1 VVRED
6 RPGDRRLV
14 AYVVPAN
21 DELAGTAELRRH
33 LARHLP
39 SYMVPSALVMLDELP
54 LTPNGKLDRRALPAP
69 QLATPAVRNPRT
81 PREEVLRDLFA
92 DVLGVTTVGIDD
104 DFFEL
109 GGHSL
114 LANRLVSRIRSTLGC
129 AVSIRTLFE
138 TPTVAGLADAL
149 DNGSDDDAFGVLLP
163 LRPHGSKAPVFCVH
177 PAGGLSWSYAGLL
190 RHLPPGHPV
199 YGLQAR
205 GLVEH
210 EAMPATLAEMVTDY
224 LDHIRAVQ
232 PEGPYHLVGWSFGGK
247 VAHAIAVRLR
257 AEEETVALLALLDAS
272 PGQPGEPQ
280 PVPDEDEVLRDL
292 LAATGRDVSNLRS
305 DQPLRITE
313 AVELLRAGDTALAN
327 LTEPQVE
334 RFVRVFR
341 NNVGQASEEIT
352 GRFDADAI
360 VFTAGRGK
368 AAEFSGVGQ
377 WRRHV
382 TGSLVEHR
390 IDCAH
395 NEMAQPG
402 PLAEIGSVI
411 AAALDQADNR

>member
-1 VVRED
+1 
-6 RPGDRRLV
+6 
-14 AYVVPAN
+14 
-21 DELAGTAELRRH
+21 
-33 LARHLP
+33 
-39 SYMVPSALVMLDELP
+39 
-54 LTPNGKLDRRALPAP
+54 
-69 QLATPAVRNPRT
+69 
-81 PREEVLRDLFA
+81 
-92 DVLGVTTVGIDD
+92 
-104 DFFEL
+104 
-109 GGHSL
+109 
-114 LANRLVSRIRSTLGC
+114 
-129 AVSIRTLFE
+129 
-138 TPTVAGLADAL
+138 
-149 DNGSDDDAFGVLLP
+149 
-163 LRPHGSKAPVFCVH
+163 
-177 PAGGLSWSYAGLL
+177 
-190 RHLPPGHPV
+190 
-199 YGLQAR
+199 
-205 GLVEH
+205 
-210 EAMPATLAEMVTDY
+210 
-224 LDHIRAVQ
+224 
-232 PEGPYHLVGWSFGGK
+232 
-247 VAHAIAVRLR
+247 LR